1 MNFFYDLFKNF
12 MKHKNFQW
20 RNRKY
25 KYLNYT
31 EQKKKMMG
39 LEQHE
44 GFISG
49 QTITLNIKLL
59 LNANFI

>member
-12 MKHKNFQW
+12 MKRKNFQW

-31 EQKKKMMG
+31 EQKKND
-39 LEQHE
+39 
-44 GFISG
+44 GFG
-49 QTITLNIKLL
+49 TT
-59 LNANFI
+59 